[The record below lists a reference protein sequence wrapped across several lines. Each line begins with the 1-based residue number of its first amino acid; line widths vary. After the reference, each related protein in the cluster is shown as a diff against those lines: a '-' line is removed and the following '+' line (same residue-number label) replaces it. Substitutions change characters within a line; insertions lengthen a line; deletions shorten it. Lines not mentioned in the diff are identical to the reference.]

1 MRSRGGLLAQ
11 PNPEERAEH
20 PAPSVSSRN
29 GTLWFYADV
38 HTIMTSSLPGGI
50 LVPRPETEELVE
62 LCLRD
67 LRPYSEATAPEEQE
81 QRGSSSSS
89 SSSGLRVLDVGVGT
103 GAIGLALLNARPD
116 LHVDGIDLELAAV
129 ELALRNAEKL
139 GVEAR
144 YRCLEMDVQ
153 DAAALLGTPSPLA
166 LPSAP
171 TPTPT
176 PTPAANAPA
185 AAARPLYDMVVS
197 NPPYI
202 PERDAAIMQPEVL
215 LYEKDTAL
223 FSGALG
229 MDCIEVLLTVA
240 PRLLASGGSLWL
252 EIDPSQ
258 PSLIEQA
265 VSAAEGVP
273 LTYIAAHKDF
283 RGLDRFVH
291 LIKK

>member
-1 MRSRGGLLAQ
+1 
-11 PNPEERAEH
+11 
-20 PAPSVSSRN
+20 
-29 GTLWFYADV
+29 
-38 HTIMTSSLPGGI
+38 MTSSLPGGI

-67 LRPYSEATAPEEQE
+67 LRAYSKATAPGEQD
-81 QRGSSSSS
+81 QRGGSSS

-144 YRCLEMDVQ
+144 YRCQEMDVQ
-153 DAAALLGTPSPLA
+153 DAAALLGTPSPRA
-166 LPSAP
+166 LPPAPPPTPP
-171 TPTPT
+171 TPTQI
-176 PTPAANAPA
+176 PAANAQPA
-185 AAARPLYDMVVS
+185 AAAAPCLYDMVVS

-258 PSLIEQA
+258 PALIERA